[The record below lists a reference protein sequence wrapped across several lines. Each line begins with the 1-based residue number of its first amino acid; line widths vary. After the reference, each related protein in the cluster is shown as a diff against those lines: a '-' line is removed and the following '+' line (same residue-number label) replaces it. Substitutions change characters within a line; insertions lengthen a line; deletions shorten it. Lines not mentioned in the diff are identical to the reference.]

1 MMVVCEALAFYVKE
15 EFVMTKKILIVGASG
30 RVGRELMDIL
40 AQDAH
45 YEVFGTSSHVSD
57 NQHFI
62 QLDLHADFETIR
74 AALVGFDIVYFTA
87 GSRGKD
93 LLQVDLNGNVKV
105 AMAAEQVGV
114 ERFVQLSSGSAL
126 DQTKWQEAH
135 FASLQDYNVAR
146 YFADQWVL
154 QSTLP
159 YTILQAGSL
168 LEAEPTGKVVLT
180 PVNQTGKLLV
190 SEKTAAKGNTIPDV
204 AQVLAELINYPRTAG
219 TIIQMKNGDAAIDT
233 ALAEI

>member
-1 MMVVCEALAFYVKE
+1 MMVVCEAVAFYMKE
-15 EFVMTKKILIVGASG
+15 EFIMTKKILIVGATG

-40 AQDAH
+40 AQDVH

-57 NQHFI
+57 NPHFI

-180 PVNQTGKLLV
+180 PVNQAGKLLV
-190 SEKTAAKGNTIPDV
+190 SEKTAANGNTIPDV

-219 TIIQMKNGDAAIDT
+219 TIIQMKNGDAEIDT